1 MNEAT
6 LSKLLGSAIESARKA
21 EADVNDSA
29 EEARAIDALRVL
41 AQQQVS
47 MELLGKT
54 AAGKRVKKLEK
65 HPCAGIAA
73 AAAKAVEAW
82 KECVRKEKSVPAP
95 PSPLQQQPA
104 AAAAATASAPTLAR
118 PTPPPSTSQSGPSIQ
133 QQGSMDPSKTQRLT
147 LEPAKTGDETRDKI
161 RKLLAEALALAVSEN
176 ACGDPCTAAVSV
188 EKAMFAQSR
197 GVNQQYKAKFRSL
210 SFNLKDP
217 KNPDLRARVLEGDIE
232 AQELVEMSAEQLAS
246 SEKKAE
252 YSQRCELQGVVTLLV
267 PTTVMEQIREHIMAE
282 SVRGNTQVASTDQFQ
297 CGRCKQRKCT
307 YYQMQTRS
315 ADEAVG
321 GNLHEN
327 SHNGQVHEPHWECS
341 PTARPTARP
350 RPSMR
355 ATSGLALGQR
365 PRIAVPKSCNVP
377 MVTVRR
383 LTAARCRFVT
393 RVAAIEEQTNAP
405 EPSIP
410 GSEDVLDS
418 PEQPVAEGL
427 PDLELAELDAAQEQL
442 LSWMMFTEE
451 AQQEEELD
459 EMVDY
464 DEFVDD
470 EYAELFE
477 EVEQMVDGEQ
487 LELKV
492 GDKVK
497 GVVYAVDGDGA
508 YVEIGDKAS
517 GFVPLEECSF
527 AKLKTVGRPRPD
539 VDMARP
545 HLHNRVLCLPMQ
557 PLEVVR
563 VGMER
568 EFVVIEREDKFGQT
582 VLSLATEEVTMFWHR
597 MRQLSEEDV
606 TVYVKVESANK
617 GGLLVKYG
625 PYDGFI
631 PVSQFGSQVT
641 PESMESLVGYD
652 LPVKFLEIN
661 EDTDRLVFS
670 NKRASSMSAAGMQG
684 YKIGDV
690 VEGVVQSIKP
700 YGAFVD
706 LGGITGLLHLTQ
718 ISHQR
723 IMSVDKILKEGDK
736 LKVMILSHDR
746 DRGRVTLS
754 TKKLEPNPGDMLT
767 NPQLVY
773 EKAEEMAE
781 LFKARVSAAETQSR
795 TDDSTGDQMAAETYV
810 Y

>member
-1 MNEAT
+1 NPGVWRIAMNEAT

-21 EADVNDSA
+21 EADANDSA

-104 AAAAATASAPTLAR
+104 AATASAPTLAR
-118 PTPPPSTSQSGPSIQ
+118 PTPAPSTSQSGPSTQ
-133 QQGSMDPSKTQRLT
+133 QQGSMDPSKPQRLT

-315 ADEAVG
+315 ADE
-321 GNLHEN
+321 
-327 SHNGQVHEPHWECS
+327 CS
-341 PTARPTARP
+341 SLARPTARP

-527 AKLKTVGRPRPD
+527 AKLKT
-539 VDMARP
+539 
-545 HLHNRVLCLPMQ
+545 

-631 PVSQFGSQVT
+631 PVSQFGPQVT

>member
-21 EADVNDSA
+21 EADANDSA

-104 AAAAATASAPTLAR
+104 SATASASAPTLAR
-118 PTPPPSTSQSGPSIQ
+118 PTPAPSTSQSGPSTQ
-133 QQGSMDPSKTQRLT
+133 QQGSMDPSKPQRLT

-267 PTTVMEQIREHIMAE
+267 STTVMEQIREHIMAE

-297 CGRCKQRKCT
+297 
-307 YYQMQTRS
+307 
-315 ADEAVG
+315 
-321 GNLHEN
+321 
-327 SHNGQVHEPHWECS
+327 
-341 PTARPTARP
+341 
-350 RPSMR
+350 PSMR

-365 PRIAVPKSCNVP
+365 PRITVPKSCNVP

-477 EVEQMVDGEQ
+477 EVEEMVDGEQ

-527 AKLKTVGRPRPD
+527 AKLKT
-539 VDMARP
+539 
-545 HLHNRVLCLPMQ
+545 

>member
-1 MNEAT
+1 
-6 LSKLLGSAIESARKA
+6 
-21 EADVNDSA
+21 
-29 EEARAIDALRVL
+29 
-41 AQQQVS
+41 
-47 MELLGKT
+47 
-54 AAGKRVKKLEK
+54 
-65 HPCAGIAA
+65 
-73 AAAKAVEAW
+73 
-82 KECVRKEKSVPAP
+82 
-95 PSPLQQQPA
+95 
-104 AAAAATASAPTLAR
+104 
-118 PTPPPSTSQSGPSIQ
+118 
-133 QQGSMDPSKTQRLT
+133 
-147 LEPAKTGDETRDKI
+147 
-161 RKLLAEALALAVSEN
+161 
-176 ACGDPCTAAVSV
+176 
-188 EKAMFAQSR
+188 
-197 GVNQQYKAKFRSL
+197 
-210 SFNLKDP
+210 
-217 KNPDLRARVLEGDIE
+217 
-232 AQELVEMSAEQLAS
+232 
-246 SEKKAE
+246 
-252 YSQRCELQGVVTLLV
+252 
-267 PTTVMEQIREHIMAE
+267 
-282 SVRGNTQVASTDQFQ
+282 
-297 CGRCKQRKCT
+297 
-307 YYQMQTRS
+307 
-315 ADEAVG
+315 
-321 GNLHEN
+321 
-327 SHNGQVHEPHWECS
+327 
-341 PTARPTARP
+341 
-350 RPSMR
+350 
-355 ATSGLALGQR
+355 
-365 PRIAVPKSCNVP
+365 
-377 MVTVRR
+377 MVT
-383 LTAARCRFVT
+383 
-393 RVAAIEEQTNAP
+393 
-405 EPSIP
+405 
-410 GSEDVLDS
+410 
-418 PEQPVAEGL
+418 
-427 PDLELAELDAAQEQL
+427 
-442 LSWMMFTEE
+442 
-451 AQQEEELD
+451 
-459 EMVDY
+459 
-464 DEFVDD
+464 
-470 EYAELFE
+470 
-477 EVEQMVDGEQ
+477 
-487 LELKV
+487 
-492 GDKVK
+492 
-497 GVVYAVDGDGA
+497 
-508 YVEIGDKAS
+508 
-517 GFVPLEECSF
+517 
-527 AKLKTVGRPRPD
+527 
-539 VDMARP
+539 
-545 HLHNRVLCLPMQ
+545 